1 MMRTRMAAAL
11 AAIALLVA
19 PAAAQKPD
27 SQALAMKAAQ
37 YLADLFPR
45 LSNVV
50 AEEQY
55 QQQTISP
62 QRKRTLLSDYLI
74 VRLQDTGEFASFRD
88 VYEVDGKP
96 VRDRDQRLQKLF
108 IESPGT
114 AVQQAQRI
122 AQESARHNIWDI
134 GTVNNAYLAMA
145 FIQDKYRA
153 RFRLISPKQE
163 KSVGPDVWAVQF
175 QEFVVPTILKGNAN
189 RDMPSRGRWWIDA
202 STGRVLKTELLLG
215 ADSARLG
222 LSPIQIV
229 VTFKYDETLD
239 LVVPVEMKEW
249 YPDSRVTEVRGVATY
264 SHFRRFGV
272 STGEELKQ

>member
-1 MMRTRMAAAL
+1 MPKHFGAAL
-11 AAIALLVA
+11 VAIALIVA
-19 PAAAQKPD
+19 PLAAQKPD
-27 SQALAMKAAQ
+27 SEALVTKAAA

-55 QQQTISP
+55 QQQTLSP
-62 QRKRTLLSDYLI
+62 NRKRTLLSDYLI
-74 VRLQDTGEFASFRD
+74 VRLQETGEFASFRD

-108 IESPGT
+108 LEAPGT
-114 AVQQAQRI
+114 AFEQAQRI
-122 AQESARHNIWDI
+122 ARESARHNIWDI

-145 FIQDKYRA
+145 FIQDKYRS
-153 RFRLISPKQE
+153 RFRVISPKQE

-202 STGRVLKTELLLG
+202 ATGRVLKTELLLG

-229 VTFKYDETLD
+229 VTFKYDEALD
-239 LVVPVEMKEW
+239 LMLPAEMKEW
-249 YPDSRVTEVRGVATY
+249 YPDTRVTEVRGVATY
-264 SHFRRFGV
+264 SRFRRFGV
-272 STGEELKQ
+272 STDEELKK